1 LKDQKQSEL
10 IINMTEN
17 KSFVLTGT
25 ILILLFAVAFSRVF
39 FLTVFMGGHFSGLA
53 LGNMVKMESNAAKRG
68 VISDK
73 NGKQLAINIE
83 NQGKV
88 VRFYPVGEVT
98 AGVVGYIGASS
109 EQGTTPEILVGRA
122 GLESEYQSRLA
133 GTPGETLVEE
143 TAQGVKRTEIVRRE
157 PIPGDNLV
165 TNMDLSVQQTSFSAL
180 KNALITNGKS
190 GAVVVATVD
199 GKVLA
204 LVSAPSYD
212 NNLFIADGKRS
223 DFGGEFKDVAD
234 LLSNTDKKPLYNRA
248 LSGDFAPGSV
258 FKLVPALAALEEKK
272 ITRSS
277 LFDDSGEIVIG
288 AYSYSNWLL
297 DKYGQTEGQISVVK
311 AIARSNDIFFYRTG
325 EALGVD
331 NLVKWSQKLGL
342 GERTGIDLPG
352 ESAGFVPT
360 PYWREKTF
368 GEKWFLGN
376 TFHFAI
382 GQGDVMTTP
391 LQINR
396 MTAAAVS
403 GLKCPPR
410 LVGTATCMDLKI
422 NEANKKTILDGMM
435 AACSPGGT
443 AYPLYEYGGKIYCK
457 TGTAQKGGENT
468 QPNAWLSMV
477 IPVGSSIKDW
487 VVVTVLVEEGGEGSS
502 VAAPVAKELVPLF
515 LK

>member
-1 LKDQKQSEL
+1 
-10 IINMTEN
+10 MTEN
-17 KSFVLTGT
+17 KSFVLTST
-25 ILILLFAVAFSRVF
+25 VLVLLFAVAFSRVF

-53 LGNMVKMESNAAKRG
+53 LGNMVKIESNAAKRG
-68 VISDK
+68 TISDR
-73 NGKQLAINIE
+73 NGKQLAVNIE
-83 NQGKV
+83 NNGKV
-88 VRFYPVGEVT
+88 IRYYPSGEVM
-98 AGVVGYIGASS
+98 AGVVGYIGASL
-109 EQGTTPEILVGRA
+109 EQGANSEILVGRE
-122 GLESEYQSRLA
+122 GLESEYQDKLA
-133 GTPGETLVEE
+133 GIPGETLVEE
-143 TAQGVKRTEIVRRE
+143 TAEGVKRTEIVRKE
-157 PIPGDNLV
+157 AVAGENLV
-165 TNMDLSVQQTSFSAL
+165 TNLDLGVQQTSLSAL
-180 KNALITNGKS
+180 KNALITSGKS

-204 LVSAPSYD
+204 LVSAPSFD
-212 NNLFIADGKRS
+212 NNLFIAEGKRS

-234 LLSNTDKKPLYNRA
+234 LLSDTEKKPLFNRA

-272 ITRSS
+272 ITGSS
-277 LFDDSGEIVIG
+277 LYDDSGEIVIG

-297 DKYGQTEGQISVVK
+297 DKYGQTEGKINVVK
-311 AIARSNDIFFYRTG
+311 AIARSNDIFFYRAG

-352 ESAGFVPT
+352 ESVGFVPT

-376 TFHFAI
+376 TYHFAI

-396 MTAAAVS
+396 MTAAAIS

-422 NEANKKTILDGMM
+422 NETNKKTVLDGML

-443 AYPLYEYGGKIYCK
+443 AYPLYMYGGKIYCK
-457 TGTAQKGGENT
+457 TGTAQKGGEET

-477 IPVGSSIKDW
+477 IPIGDNIKNW
-487 VVVTVLVEEGGEGSS
+487 VVVTVLVEEGGEGSA